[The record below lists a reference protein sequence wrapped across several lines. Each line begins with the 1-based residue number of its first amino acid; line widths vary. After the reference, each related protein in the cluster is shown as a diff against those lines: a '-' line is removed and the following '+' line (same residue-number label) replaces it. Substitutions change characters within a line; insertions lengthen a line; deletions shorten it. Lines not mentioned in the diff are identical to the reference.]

1 MPPVVNPVSDLA
13 RIYRQR
19 IPTQTS
25 QARFGPEAVARIQ
38 PNMNRGAGPLG
49 AVGRLA
55 RTAVESLDPRLI
67 LSEGGRS
74 VEHAVGDAT
83 ELAKSV
89 ISGRDTLSQSPT
101 ARTYQAAGG
110 GAQGAFA
117 AAMPYVNLAST
128 AAPFV
133 APARAAMLE
142 RAAARQTAD
151 ATEQLARQMAER
163 SAPRVLPDRPIIR
176 MRPTTQYGTAMEGAQ
191 GSVVLADESGL
202 TTLRPVQPSTQRP
215 EWMGPTPEQQLS
227 QRDMDLLRTNSLEVA
242 TNTPEDYARSL
253 RIMGKRHN
261 PLTTNVDW
269 ATTDPARDLDWD
281 KFFSSELDAQMYSPE
296 AGQLYAAQAA
306 ARNGIMDFLTRN
318 GLMSKFVANAPEY
331 MASRLRNPQD
341 VQRLIQI
348 QMWPDLMKQVPE
360 LRDYYVNTMRS
371 YGIGL

>member
-1 MPPVVNPVSDLA
+1 
-13 RIYRQR
+13 
-19 IPTQTS
+19 
-25 QARFGPEAVARIQ
+25 
-38 PNMNRGAGPLG
+38 MNRGAGPLG

-74 VEHAVGDAT
+74 VQHAVGDAT

-110 GAQGAFA
+110 GVQGALA

-163 SAPRVLPDRPIIR
+163 SAPRVLPERPIIR
-176 MRPTTQYGTAMEGAQ
+176 MRPNRPIIEMRPATQYGTAMEGAQ
-191 GSVVLADESGL
+191 GSVILPDESGL

-215 EWMGPTPEQQLS
+215 EWMGATPEQQLS
-227 QRDMDLLRTNSLEVA
+227 QRDMDLLRTSSLESS

-306 ARNGIMDFLTRN
+306 ARNGVVDFLTRN
-318 GLMSKFVANAPEY
+318 GLMSKFVANAPDY

-360 LRDYYVNTMRS
+360 LLPVLSLAPTTS
-371 YGIGL
+371 P

>member
-1 MPPVVNPVSDLA
+1 MPPVPNPVSDLA
-13 RIYRQR
+13 RVYRQR
-19 IPTQTS
+19 IPTQTPT
-25 QARFGPEAVARIQ
+25 RFGPEAVARIQ
-38 PNMNRGAGPLG
+38 PNMNRGAGPFG

-74 VEHAVGDAT
+74 VQHAVGDVK

-89 ISGRDTLSQSPT
+89 VTGEDTLSQSPT

-142 RAAARQTAD
+142 RTAARQTAD

-163 SAPRVLPDRPIIR
+163 SAPRVLPDRPIIQ
-176 MRPTTQYGTAMEGAQ
+176 MRPTAQYGTAMEGAQ

-202 TTLRPVQPSTQRP
+202 TTLRPIPRP
-215 EWMGPTPEQQLS
+215 NERPAWMGGTPQETLS
-227 QRDMDLLRTNSLEVA
+227 QRDMDLLRTNPLES
-242 TNTPEDYARSL
+242 TITPEQNARTL
-253 RIMGKRHN
+253 NIIGKQHN
-261 PLTTNVDW
+261 PLTTNVNW
-269 ATTDPARDLDWD
+269 ATTDPTRDLDLTR
-281 KFFSSELDAQMYSPE
+281 FFSSELDAQMVSPE
-296 AGQLYAAQAA
+296 AAQLYAAQTAA
-306 ARNGIMDFLTRN
+306 KNGISDFLTRS
-318 GLMSKFVANAPEY
+318 GLQSKFIANAPSY
-331 MASRLRNPQD
+331 VDPRS
-341 VQRLIQI
+341 IQAWI
-348 QMWPDLMKQVPE
+348 KVSDWSELMKQLPE